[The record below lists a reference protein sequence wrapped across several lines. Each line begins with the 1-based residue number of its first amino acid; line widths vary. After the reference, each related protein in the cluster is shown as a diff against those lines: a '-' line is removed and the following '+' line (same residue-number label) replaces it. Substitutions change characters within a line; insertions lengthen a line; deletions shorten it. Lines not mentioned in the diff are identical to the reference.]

1 MRFPS
6 LDRKVSAINATN
18 VIILYSDE
26 FHQITSFF
34 QRIHPP
40 YTLEHIDGFNSIYRR
55 IYPILNRDEKR
66 RSEEF
71 VDILIANLERKEWAT
86 KIFGVV

>member
-1 MRFPS
+1 MES
-6 LDRKVSAINATN
+6 TMQASN
-18 VIILYSDE
+18 VIVLYSDD
-26 FHQITSFF
+26 FHQLKTYF
-34 QRIHPP
+34 QGISSP
-40 YTLEHIDGFNSIYRR
+40 YTLEHIGGFNAIYRR

-71 VDILIANLERKEWAT
+71 VDILIDNLERKEWAA